1 MKEVKY
7 PPDGG
12 MANKRIPTER
22 LLWRLDLKRFDRE
35 APLGGYVDSDEV
47 RIPLKMHIG
56 APDIPLVSP
65 GDRVRREELI
75 ARPDGL
81 GANIHASIDG
91 TVTAVTE
98 DYIEIRR

>member
-1 MKEVKY
+1 M
-7 PPDGG
+7 
-12 MANKRIPTER
+12 
-22 LLWRLDLKRFDRE
+22 LLRLDLKQFDGD
-35 APLGGYVDSDEV
+35 APMGPAITADAV